1 MRTNKFFMGMTALV
15 AAMVFTACSQD
26 EVESSAAASKTNVIS
41 LSSKVAMTRA
51 ASDVQTTALSTSNQV
66 GVFVINGN
74 TTIANGDNN
83 QHSVGANGDLS
94 TSNVMNYPTEENAT
108 VNIYA
113 YAPYA
118 SGMALN
124 SDNSFSV
131 STDQS
136 AEAGYLASDL
146 LYASAT
152 DVVSSNNTVNLTF
165 AHKLSQ
171 LQIAINNEAN
181 IDLSNATVTIAG
193 TKIATTFNP
202 STGAIGGATGEATA
216 IKAATGNVSSV
227 YAIVVPQEIAAG
239 TELVK
244 IVAAGKQYIA
254 KLINAATL
262 AGSKAYRFTVKLSS
276 SESPV
281 VTVPITL
288 SSTSITE
295 WGDPTELGEAT
306 MEEAEIEP
314 ITLTATFQ
322 TPTPGSNAS
331 YSAPTYTWTGSTSNL
346 MTVFEFANGELA
358 NYHTL
363 KFTFNNLVDGPVRMG
378 YYVGSTFTEFNNGYY
393 SEGEKTVDLTAL
405 GIDLSTVTKIAFGGR
420 SDAGSCDILASDVI
434 LIGNGDGSSSNSGND
449 SGNSGNDSGNGSG
462 NESGNESNELT
473 ATFSLPSSNSTN
485 ASWNTETST
494 YGWSATNSNLLT
506 CFEFSNGELANYSTL
521 TFTYAKSDDF
531 TGDLGMLRI
540 GYYVDNAWTE
550 LGNGYGTPGT
560 KTVDLTTISSDVRST
575 ITKICIGGKTGTGS
589 VVLSNMKLTK

>member
-1 MRTNKFFMGMTALV
+1 MKANKLFLGTAAIV

-26 EVESSAAASKTNVIS
+26 EVESSAAVSKSNVIS

-51 ASDVQTTALSTSNQV
+51 ASDVQATALSTSNKV

-94 TSNVMNYPTEENAT
+94 TSNAMNYPTEENAT

-146 LYASAT
+146 LYAFAT

-202 STGAIGGATGEATA
+202 STGVVGEATGEATA

-254 KLINAATL
+254 KLTNAATL
-262 AGSKAYRFTVKLSS
+262 AGSKAYKFTVKLSS

-295 WGDPTELGEAT
+295 WGDPTDLGKAT
-306 MEEAEIEP
+306 MEEADIEP

-322 TPTPGSNAS
+322 SPGNNAS

-405 GIDLSTVTKIAFGGR
+405 GIDLSTVTEIAFGGR
-420 SDAGSCDILASDVI
+420 SNAGSCDIQASDVI
-434 LIGNGDGSSSNSGND
+434 LIGNGDGSSTNSGND
-449 SGNSGNDSGNGSG
+449 SGNDSGTDSGNNSGNDSGSTVDGKFYASFGTPGGSASYDT
-462 NESGNESNELT
+462 E
-473 ATFSLPSSNSTN
+473 TFTYSWSASTN
-485 ASWNTETST
+485 
-494 YGWSATNSNLLT
+494 NLMN
-506 CFEFSNGELANYSTL
+506 CFSFSNGELANYSKL
-521 TFTYAKSDDF
+521 TFTFSDNNDVPV
-531 TGDLGMLRI
+531 RI
-540 GYYVDNAWTE
+540 NILYSDNTNNNTNTGYYS
-550 LGNGYGTPGT
+550 GGT
-560 KTVDLTTISSDVRST
+560 KV
-575 ITKICIGGKTGTGS
+575 ITLSEVLSEGKTLADVTAIRFGGSNGTGS
-589 VVLSNMKLTK
+589 CIIKASDMYLE